1 MKKVLSSTKAPD
13 PIGPYSVAINYGNII
28 YTSGQIAMDKEG
40 KIVCEDIKGQTR
52 KVIENLKSILDEN
65 GSTLEKV
72 IKTTVFLKD
81 MNDFAEMNEIYNE
94 YFMISTPARST
105 VEVARLPK
113 DARVEIEV
121 IAYQADIMPAIPIAE
136 KE

>member
-1 MKKVLSSTKAPD
+1 MKT
-13 PIGPYSVAINYGNII
+13 
-28 YTSGQIAMDKEG
+28 
-40 KIVCEDIKGQTR
+40 
-52 KVIENLKSILDEN
+52 ILDEN